1 MLIRDVAAGP
11 EVLLGRRH
19 AAAAFMPGVYVAPGG
34 RLEPADRRPSG
45 FPETLRRQPE
55 GLDSTTRRRLTAL
68 ARCAFRE
75 AFEEAGVL
83 VGCPGRSPR
92 FPSGVWQAYAA
103 AGLAP
108 AFGALRL
115 VARAITPAGEP
126 MRFHGRFF
134 LASGE
139 SVVEQA
145 AIDGELENVGW
156 VPLAEAEDLP
166 MAEVTA
172 LVLREALAH
181 HRARARA
188 TQQPAARFAWRR
200 GRRLPARRA

>member
-1 MLIRDVAAGP
+1 MLIRDGPAGP
-11 EVLLGRRH
+11 EALLGRRH

-34 RLEPADRRPSG
+34 RLEAADRRPSG
-45 FPETLRRQPE
+45 FPETLRPQPE
-55 GLDSTTRRRLTAL
+55 GLDRVTRRRLLAL

-83 VGCPGRSPR
+83 VGRPGEP
-92 FPSGVWQAYAA
+92 PENPAGVWQAYTA

-108 AFGALRL
+108 AFGALQL
-115 VARAITPAGEP
+115 VARAITPAGAP

-134 LASGE
+134 LASDE
-139 SVVEQA
+139 SVLERA
-145 AIDGELENVGW
+145 AVDGELEDVGW

-181 HRARARA
+181 HRARPCDAPR
-188 TQQPAARFAWRR
+188 PAGRFAWRK
-200 GRRLPARRA
+200 GRRMPSRRP

>member
-1 MLIRDVAAGP
+1 MLIRDGAAGP
-11 EVLLGRRH
+11 EALLGRRH

-34 RLEPADRRPSG
+34 RLEGADRRPSG
-45 FPETLRRQPE
+45 FAERLRSQPE
-55 GLDSTTRRRLTAL
+55 GLDRVTRRRLPAL

-83 VGCPGRSPR
+83 VGCPGEPVRD
-92 FPSGVWQAYAA
+92 PSGVWQAYAA

-108 AFGALRL
+108 AFGSLRL
-115 VARAITPAGEP
+115 VARAITPAGSP

-139 SVVEQA
+139 SVVERA
-145 AIDGELENVGW
+145 AVDGELEDVGW
-156 VPLAEAEDLP
+156 VPLAEAEALP

-181 HRARARA
+181 HRGRARDA
-188 TQQPAARFAWRR
+188 TRPAARFAWRG
-200 GRRLPARRA
+200 GRRMASRRP